1 MLFLEMTGIA
11 LPGFIT
17 LMSLQEQQN
26 QSRSILISFFLT
38 EKLTLFKET
47 SEILT
52 SYKGQVT
59 RFSVSIAY
67 LLRMLRTVFN
77 LFFLFARTQFA
88 LR

>member
-1 MLFLEMTGIA
+1 MLFLEMIGIA
-11 LPGFIT
+11 LPGFIS

-47 SEILT
+47 REILT

-67 LLRMLRTVFN
+67 
-77 LFFLFARTQFA
+77 
-88 LR
+88 

>member
-1 MLFLEMTGIA
+1 MLFLEMIGIA

-47 SEILT
+47 REILT

-67 LLRMLRTVFN
+67 
-77 LFFLFARTQFA
+77 
-88 LR
+88 

>member
-1 MLFLEMTGIA
+1 MLFLEMIGIA

-26 QSRSILISFFLT
+26 QSRSILISFFA

-47 SEILT
+47 REILT